1 MIFSRFHIACLFL
14 IAMLSGFGHAQTR
27 QQVDSLL
34 KSGTFEVY
42 ENPDKAIAIG
52 KRVFEAKASD
62 VKRKINGL
70 IMVSDAYSSKRDYR
84 KSLEYVTKAKN
95 LSQHTDNVTIKI
107 KLLTKT
113 AIQYQQ
119 LKIYDKAIESLDEAL
134 DAGRGFPEDS
144 IRFLIG
150 NNYTIRGFIYK
161 EQFNCDIA
169 IGYFDKGLAQ
179 YKRDQ
184 SKITHANLSIVTYNK
199 GNCYIQLSDYAA
211 AKKSFNESLA
221 YAKSIG
227 AKSLHA
233 FALKG
238 LAEVYTLEGHYDEA
252 IKILT
257 EAETVS
263 SDVGD
268 LVLNQ
273 GIYKGLSENYLAVN
287 QWENYRKFQQLYLE
301 TQQQIKISERK
312 SVGDSLEELEKIR
325 QQTLS
330 GLKRDYVVAI
340 LLVVILIFVAILLF
354 ALYYKKGTKKAACLQ
369 QNIKALQ
376 HGGMVSVVKKN
387 KSDFM

>member
-1 MIFSRFHIACLFL
+1 MLLKHFHTTTLFL
-14 IAMLSGFGHAQTR
+14 IALLSGHGRAQTR
-27 QQVDSLL
+27 QQIDSLL

-62 VKRKINGL
+62 INRKINGL

-95 LSQHTDNVTIKI
+95 LSQQTDNFTIKI
-107 KLLTKT
+107 KLLTKS

-134 DAGRGFPEDS
+134 EAGRGFPEDS

-169 IGYFDKGLAQ
+169 IDYFDKGMTQ

-184 SKITHANLSIVTYNK
+184 NKITHANLSIVTYNK
-199 GNCYIQLSDYAA
+199 GNCFIQLSDYEA
-211 AKKSFNESLA
+211 AKKSFAESLV

-238 LAEVYTLEGHYDEA
+238 LAEVYTLEGHYADA

-263 SDVGD
+263 TDVGD

-301 TQQQIKISERK
+301 TQQQIKVSERK

-330 GLKRDYVVAI
+330 KLKRDYVIAI
-340 LLVVILIFVAILLF
+340 LLVVILIFLAMLLC
-354 ALYYKKGTKKAACLQ
+354 AVYYKKGRKKIARLQ

-376 HGGMVSVVKKN
+376 DDSGTLTLESK
-387 KSDFM
+387 